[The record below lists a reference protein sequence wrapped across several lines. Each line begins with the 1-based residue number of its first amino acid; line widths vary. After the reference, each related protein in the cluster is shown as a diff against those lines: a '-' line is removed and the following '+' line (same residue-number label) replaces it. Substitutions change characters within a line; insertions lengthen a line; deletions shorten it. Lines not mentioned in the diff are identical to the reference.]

1 MQSKN
6 WNTSILRISSKML
19 ENKKV
24 ENLYYPKTM
33 QRKGKVFQIK

>member
-6 WNTSILRISSKML
+6 WNTSILRISSEML

-33 QRKGKVFQIK
+33 QGKR